1 MTRSL
6 HPKKEVEAALRHAET
21 HGWRV
26 TVGGAHAWGK
36 IYCPRRH
43 DECRCGEFCI
53 TSVWSTPRNPGN
65 HARALRRVVDTAHG
79 GRRAARRGTA
89 MEYIFTLKYQ
99 LGSDVEDMDAVIER
113 LGEAGCDDA
122 LAGIGL
128 PGRLALEFTREA
140 PSAEVAVGSA
150 LDDVRRALP
159 DARLIEAA
167 PDLVGL
173 TDVAE
178 IAGVSRQAMRK
189 LMLAYPGSFRC
200 RCMKAPRPW
209 HLADLLEWLRARGNA
224 AWPPALAE
232 VARAAL
238 QVNLARKG
246 AGPPPEAP
254 FRARRATAVPGR
266 RARHRARG

>member
-65 HARALRRVVDTAHG
+65 HARALRRVVDNCTAHG

-189 LMLAYPGSFRC
+189 LMLAYPGSF
-200 RCMKAPRPW
+200 PVPVHEGTTSLW

-238 QVNLARKG
+238 QVNLAKER
-246 AGPPPEAP
+246 
-254 FRARRATAVPGR
+254 RRASA
-266 RARHRARG
+266 